1 MGALDGKVVLVTGG
15 GNGIGR
21 DCALIAAQEG
31 AKVVVNDL
39 GGGLKGG
46 DEGDAGP
53 AEAVAREIRA
63 AGGEAVS
70 NSESVT
76 SMKAVQGMVEQARDT
91 FGGLH
96 AVINPAGILRDVM
109 FHKMSE
115 DDWDRVIDVHMRG
128 SFNVARAT
136 IELFREQ
143 NDGAYMFFTS
153 TSGLFGN
160 VGQANYGAAKMGIAG
175 LSRIIAMEGARNN
188 VRSNCLAPV
197 AWTRMTQSVPV
208 KDEAAA
214 ARRAVMAETIRADQP
229 ARFSVAMVAPAAAH
243 VSGQIFGAS
252 GENIILYS
260 QPRPVE
266 TVTKEEGWT
275 VQSILDEAVPKMAP
289 KFFDLN
295 RGPLPGGNNAQAGRR
310 QAGVLSSAFPGQVHA
325 WPGFPTAISASENRQ
340 TFASDKTRL
349 RPWTWIPPPVFAP
362 SPPGTSVSTDGC
374 SRASPQPESTVGP
387 SVRPAR
393 PGPRTFASLVP
404 PRRPSMR
411 ASGPACAAGRKPPRN
426 SAPGTVRPTR
436 SPGPWP

>member
-1 MGALDGKVVLVTGG
+1 MGALEGKVVLVTGG

-31 AKVVVNDL
+31 AKVIVNDL
-39 GGGLKGG
+39 GGGLGGG
-46 DEGDAGP
+46 DEGSAGP
-53 AEAVAREIRA
+53 AEQVAQEIRA

-76 SMKAVQGMVEQARDT
+76 NYKAVQGMVEQARDT

-115 DDWDRVIDVHMRG
+115 DDWDRVIDVHLRG

-153 TSGLFGN
+153 TSGLLGN
-160 VGQANYGAAKMGIAG
+160 IGQANYGAAKMGIAG

-214 ARRAVMAETIRADQP
+214 ARRQVMAEKIRADQP
-229 ARFSVAMVAPAAAH
+229 ARFSVAMVSPAASN

-260 QPRPVE
+260 QPRAIE

-275 VQSILDEAVPKMAP
+275 VDSILKEAVPKMAP
-289 KFFDLN
+289 KFFELA
-295 RGPLPGGNNAQAGRR
+295 RAPAPAPKPQNA
-310 QAGVLSSAFPGQVHA
+310 
-325 WPGFPTAISASENRQ
+325 
-340 TFASDKTRL
+340 
-349 RPWTWIPPPVFAP
+349 
-362 SPPGTSVSTDGC
+362 
-374 SRASPQPESTVGP
+374 
-387 SVRPAR
+387 
-393 PGPRTFASLVP
+393 
-404 PRRPSMR
+404 
-411 ASGPACAAGRKPPRN
+411 
-426 SAPGTVRPTR
+426 
-436 SPGPWP
+436 

>member
-1 MGALDGKVVLVTGG
+1 MGALEGKVVLVTGG

-39 GGGLKGG
+39 GGGLKGE
-46 DEGDAGP
+46 DEGSDSA
-53 AEAVAREIRA
+53 AEKVAQEIRA

-76 SMKAVQGMVEQARDT
+76 SLKSVEGMVEQARDT

-115 DDWDRVIDVHMRG
+115 VDWDRVIDVHMRG

-197 AWTRMTQSVPV
+197 AWTRMTQSVPI

-214 ARRAVMAETIRADQP
+214 ARRAVMAEKVRADQP
-229 ARFSVAMVAPAAAH
+229 ARFSVAMVTPAASN

-260 QPRPVE
+260 QPRPIE

-289 KFFDLN
+289 KFFDLT
-295 RGPLPGGNNAQAGRR
+295 RATLPGAQPA
-310 QAGVLSSAFPGQVHA
+310 
-325 WPGFPTAISASENRQ
+325 
-340 TFASDKTRL
+340 K
-349 RPWTWIPPPVFAP
+349 AP
-362 SPPGTSVSTDGC
+362 
-374 SRASPQPESTVGP
+374 A
-387 SVRPAR
+387 
-393 PGPRTFASLVP
+393 
-404 PRRPSMR
+404 
-411 ASGPACAAGRKPPRN
+411 
-426 SAPGTVRPTR
+426 
-436 SPGPWP
+436 

>member
-39 GGGLKGG
+39 GAGLKGD
-46 DEGDAGP
+46 DEGSAGP
-53 AEAVAREIRA
+53 AEKVAQEIRA

-70 NSESVT
+70 NSDSVT
-76 SMKAVQGMVEQARDT
+76 SLKAVEGMVEQARDT

-115 DDWDRVIDVHMRG
+115 RDWDQVIEVHMRG

-160 VGQANYGAAKMGIAG
+160 IGQANYGAAKMGIAG

-188 VRSNCLAPV
+188 VRSNCVAPV
-197 AWTRMTQSVPV
+197 AWTRMTQSVPI

-214 ARRAVMAETIRADQP
+214 ARRQVMAEKVRADQP
-229 ARFSVAMVAPAAAH
+229 ARFSVAMVTPAAAH
-243 VSGQIFGAS
+243 VSGQIFGSS

-275 VQSILDEAVPKMAP
+275 VATILSEAVPKMAP

-295 RGPLPGGNNAQAGRR
+295 RAPMAGAQPA
-310 QAGVLSSAFPGQVHA
+310 
-325 WPGFPTAISASENRQ
+325 
-340 TFASDKTRL
+340 K
-349 RPWTWIPPPVFAP
+349 AP
-362 SPPGTSVSTDGC
+362 
-374 SRASPQPESTVGP
+374 A
-387 SVRPAR
+387 
-393 PGPRTFASLVP
+393 
-404 PRRPSMR
+404 
-411 ASGPACAAGRKPPRN
+411 
-426 SAPGTVRPTR
+426 
-436 SPGPWP
+436 

>member
-31 AKVVVNDL
+31 AKVLVNDL
-39 GGGLKGG
+39 GGGLKGE
-46 DEGDAGP
+46 DEGSAGP
-53 AEAVAREIRA
+53 AEKVAMEIRA
-63 AGGEAVS
+63 AGGQAAF
-70 NSESVT
+70 NSDSVT
-76 SMKAVQGMVEQARDT
+76 NYKAVEGMVEQAMDV

-115 DDWDRVIDVHMRG
+115 EDWDRVIDVHMRG

-160 VGQANYGAAKMGIAG
+160 IGQANYGAAKMGIAG

-188 VRSNCLAPV
+188 VRANCLAPV
-197 AWTRMTQSVPV
+197 AWTRMTQSVPI

-214 ARRAVMAETIRADQP
+214 ERRKVMAEKVRADQP
-229 ARFSVAMVAPAAAH
+229 ARFSVAMIAPAAAN

-260 QPRPVE
+260 QPRPIE

-275 VQSILDEAVPKMAP
+275 VATILSEAVPKMEP
-289 KFFDLN
+289 KFFPLQ
-295 RGPLPGGNNAQAGRR
+295 RGPLPGATSEQKPA
-310 QAGVLSSAFPGQVHA
+310 
-325 WPGFPTAISASENRQ
+325 TAAS
-340 TFASDKTRL
+340 
-349 RPWTWIPPPVFAP
+349 
-362 SPPGTSVSTDGC
+362 
-374 SRASPQPESTVGP
+374 
-387 SVRPAR
+387 
-393 PGPRTFASLVP
+393 
-404 PRRPSMR
+404 
-411 ASGPACAAGRKPPRN
+411 
-426 SAPGTVRPTR
+426 
-436 SPGPWP
+436 

>member
-39 GGGLKGG
+39 GGSLKGE
-46 DEGDAGP
+46 DEGSAGP
-53 AEAVAREIRA
+53 AELVAQEIRA

-76 SMKAVQGMVEQARDT
+76 SLRSVEGMVEQARDT

-115 DDWDRVIDVHMRG
+115 EDWDRVIDVHMRG

-160 VGQANYGAAKMGIAG
+160 IGQANYGAAKMGIAG

-188 VRSNCLAPV
+188 VRANCLAPV
-197 AWTRMTQSVPV
+197 AWTRMTQSVPI

-214 ARRAVMAETIRADQP
+214 ERRKVMAEKVRADQP
-229 ARFSVAMVAPAAAH
+229 ARFSVAMITPAAAN
-243 VSGQIFGAS
+243 VSGQIFGSS

-260 QPRPVE
+260 QPRPIE

-275 VQSILDEAVPKMAP
+275 VATILSEAVPKMAD
-289 KFFDLN
+289 KFFPLQ
-295 RGPLPGGNNAQAGRR
+295 RGPLPGA
-310 QAGVLSSAFPGQVHA
+310 
-325 WPGFPTAISASENRQ
+325 T
-340 TFASDKTRL
+340 
-349 RPWTWIPPPVFAP
+349 
-362 SPPGTSVSTDGC
+362 
-374 SRASPQPESTVGP
+374 QPAKQ
-387 SVRPAR
+387 PA
-393 PGPRTFASLVP
+393 
-404 PRRPSMR
+404 
-411 ASGPACAAGRKPPRN
+411 
-426 SAPGTVRPTR
+426 
-436 SPGPWP
+436 

>member
-31 AKVVVNDL
+31 AKVLVNDL
-39 GGGLKGG
+39 GGGLKGE
-46 DEGDAGP
+46 DEGSAGP
-53 AEAVAREIRA
+53 AETVANEIRA
-63 AGGEAVS
+63 AGGEAAH
-70 NSESVT
+70 NSDSVT
-76 SMKAVQGMVEQARDT
+76 NYKAVQGMVEQAMDT

-115 DDWDRVIDVHMRG
+115 ADWDRVIDVHMRG

-136 IELFREQ
+136 IEHFRDQ

-160 VGQANYGAAKMGIAG
+160 IGQANYGAAKMGIAG

-197 AWTRMTQSVPV
+197 AWTRMTQSVPI

-214 ARRAVMAETIRADQP
+214 ARRKVMAEKIRADQP
-229 ARFSVAMVAPAAAH
+229 ARFSVAMVSPAAAS

-260 QPRPVE
+260 QPRPIE

-275 VQSILDEAVPKMAP
+275 VASILSEAVPKMAP

-295 RGPLPGGNNAQAGRR
+295 RAPMAGS
-310 QAGVLSSAFPGQVHA
+310 QQPA
-325 WPGFPTAISASENRQ
+325 
-340 TFASDKTRL
+340 K
-349 RPWTWIPPPVFAP
+349 AP
-362 SPPGTSVSTDGC
+362 
-374 SRASPQPESTVGP
+374 A
-387 SVRPAR
+387 
-393 PGPRTFASLVP
+393 
-404 PRRPSMR
+404 
-411 ASGPACAAGRKPPRN
+411 
-426 SAPGTVRPTR
+426 
-436 SPGPWP
+436 